1 MGLIAPLAALLG
13 LEVENIAD
21 KAKAAAIVYGLLGLF
36 STIAI
41 VFLLVAAYL
50 ALADLFN
57 PVIAALLLAGLF
69 VLLAVALLLGAQIG
83 KNQQKRKV
91 AQRRRSSETGAFITT
106 AALTAVPMILR
117 APMAAKLALP
127 AAIIGALALLRNRE

>member
-50 ALADLFN
+50 ALADLFS

-69 VLLAVALLLGAQIG
+69 VLLAVALFLGAQIG

>member
-50 ALADLFN
+50 ALADLFS
-57 PVIAALLLAGLF
+57 PLMAALLLAGLF

-127 AAIIGALALLRNRE
+127 AAIIGTLALLRNRE